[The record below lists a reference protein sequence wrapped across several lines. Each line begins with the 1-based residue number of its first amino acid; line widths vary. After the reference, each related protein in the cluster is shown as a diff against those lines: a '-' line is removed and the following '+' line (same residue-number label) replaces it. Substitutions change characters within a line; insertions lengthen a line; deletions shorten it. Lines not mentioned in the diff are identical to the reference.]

1 MFSPR
6 MSTLSIA
13 PCSHSR
19 DMAVLKPNHAAQ
31 RARRQ
36 LVLTATI
43 VLAGVA
49 ALWVLLRQPT
59 QLVVNGAQQVRR
71 WGTHALILRWW

>member
-1 MFSPR
+1 
-6 MSTLSIA
+6 
-13 PCSHSR
+13 
-19 DMAVLKPNHAAQ
+19 MAVLKPNQVAQ

-59 QLVVNGAQQVRR
+59 QLVVNVPQQVRR
-71 WGTHALILRWW
+71 GPMPSARVVAGCQPP